1 MAWTTQ
7 RKKDKGD
14 REERTKGES
23 HSTSTRESRES
34 SSQWK
39 KPESSRGWGHDDEEP
54 LEEDDEEEYEQK
66 YDRYVEGS
74 MSKATVKVVQ
84 IDGLVLLKI
93 IKHASEKAPEAV
105 TGLLL
110 GLDIGDK
117 LETTNCFP
125 IPVDKE
131 DNEDDGQY
139 QLSMMKALANVGV
152 DNNTVG
158 WYQSA
163 LLGTWCNRDTIEE
176 QYKYQQEIP
185 NSVVMVYDPS
195 STTRG
200 RLALKAYRLSAE
212 FMELWASGDF
222 SHTGFSKRKLDSTKI
237 FEEIPIKVHN
247 SHLVHGF
254 LYELREQ
261 RAMSCGFDRLH
272 RSAGPFL
279 TKTLGILSTH
289 VDEYCSELNRFQFG
303 QRLLARHA
311 KLLQDAVS
319 VRRDNEQRIAQGLDP
334 LDENGV
340 PIKAPPQPSR
350 LETFLIQNVLRD
362 YCDQIEAGT
371 SLAFN
376 QLYVSR
382 ALQGLDDSSS

>member
-7 RKKDKGD
+7 RKKEKGSD
-14 REERTKGES
+14 RSAVEENPTG
-23 HSTSTRESRES
+23 SR
-34 SSQWK
+34 WK
-39 KPESSRGWGHDDEEP
+39 KPNEPVVSSKWVDDEEP
-54 LEEDDEEEYEQK
+54 EQDDEDDDYDRK
-66 YDRYVEGS
+66 YDYVEGLVA
-74 MSKATVKVVQ
+74 KATVKVVQ
-84 IDGLVLLKI
+84 LDGLVLLKI

-110 GLDIGDK
+110 GLDIGDR
-117 LETTNCFP
+117 LEATSCFP
-125 IPVDKE
+125 IPVDK
-131 DNEDDGQY
+131 DDEDDGGHQIA
-139 QLSMMKALANVGV
+139 MMKALADVNV

-163 LLGTWCNRDTIEE
+163 LLGTWCNRDTIED
-176 QYKYQQEIP
+176 QFKYQTEIP
-185 NSVVMVYDPS
+185 NSVVVVYDPS
-195 STTRG
+195 STNRG
-200 RLALKAYRLSAE
+200 RLALKAYRLTAE
-212 FMELWASGDF
+212 FMELFASGDF

-261 RAMSCGFDRLH
+261 KSMSCGFDRLH

-303 QRLLARHA
+303 QRLIARHQ
-311 KLLQDAVS
+311 KLVQDAANTIEN
-319 VRRDNEQRIAQGLDP
+319 RNRIAAGQDP
-334 LDENGV
+334 LDENGA

-376 QLYVSR
+376 QLYVSK
-382 ALQGLDDSSS
+382 ALQSSEED

>member
-1 MAWTTQ
+1 
-7 RKKDKGD
+7 
-14 REERTKGES
+14 
-23 HSTSTRESRES
+23 
-34 SSQWK
+34 
-39 KPESSRGWGHDDEEP
+39 
-54 LEEDDEEEYEQK
+54 
-66 YDRYVEGS
+66 
-74 MSKATVKVVQ
+74 VQ

-117 LETTNCFP
+117 LEATNCFP
-125 IPVDKE
+125 IPVDK
-131 DNEDDGQY
+131 DDTEDDGSY
-139 QLSMMKALANVGV
+139 QISMMKALAGVGV

-163 LLGTWCNRDTIEE
+163 LLGTWCNKDTIEE
-176 QYKYQQEIP
+176 QYKYQTEIP

-200 RLALKAYRLSAE
+200 RLALKAYRLSNE
-212 FMELWASGDF
+212 FMELFASGDF
-222 SHTGFSKRKLDSTKI
+222 SHTSFSKRKLDSTRI

-247 SHLVHGF
+247 SHLVHGY

-261 RAMSCGFDRLH
+261 KSMSCGFDRLH

-303 QRLLARHA
+303 QRLIARHT
-311 KLLQDAVS
+311 KLLQEANS
-319 VRRDNEQRIAQGLDP
+319 IRRDNEARIAAGQDP

-350 LETFLIQNVLRD
+350 LETFLIQNILRD
-362 YCDQIEAGT
+362 YCDQIQSGT

>member
-7 RKKDKGD
+7 RKKEKGD
-14 REERTKGES
+14 RAVEDSG
-23 HSTSTRESRES
+23 S
-34 SSQWK
+34 SSRWK
-39 KPESSRGWGHDDEEP
+39 KSDKKEPVPVSTNKWHDDDEP
-54 LEEDDEEEYEQK
+54 EQDEEEDDYDRK
-66 YDRYVEGS
+66 YDYVEGLVA
-74 MSKATVKVVQ
+74 KATVKVVQ
-84 IDGLVLLKI
+84 LDGLVLLKI

-110 GLDIGDK
+110 GLDIGDR
-117 LETTNCFP
+117 LEATSCFP
-125 IPVDKE
+125 IPVDK
-131 DNEDDGQY
+131 DDEDDGGHQI
-139 QLSMMKALANVGV
+139 SMMKALAEVNV

-163 LLGTWCNRDTIEE
+163 LLGTWCNRDTIED
-176 QYKYQQEIP
+176 QFKYQTEIP
-185 NSVVMVYDPS
+185 NSVVVVYDPS

-200 RLALKAYRLSAE
+200 RLALKAYRLTGE
-212 FMELWASGDF
+212 FMELFASGDF

-261 RAMSCGFDRLH
+261 KSMSCGFDRLH

-289 VDEYCSELNRFQFG
+289 IDEYCSELNRFQFG
-303 QRLLARHA
+303 QRLIARHQ
-311 KLLQDAVS
+311 KLVQEAS
-319 VRRDNEQRIAQGLDP
+319 SSRRDNEARIAQGQDP

-362 YCDQIEAGT
+362 YCDQIQSGT

-376 QLYVSR
+376 QLYVSK
-382 ALQGLDDSSS
+382 ALQSSVDE

>member
-14 REERTKGES
+14 RERSTVAEETKG
-23 HSTSTRESRES
+23 
-34 SSQWK
+34 WK
-39 KPESSRGWGHDDEEP
+39 KETTTKWHEEEEPEQEEEDEEY
-54 LEEDDEEEYEQK
+54 DRK
-66 YDRYVEGS
+66 YDYVEGQV
-74 MSKATVKVVQ
+74 SKATVKVVQ
-84 IDGLVLLKI
+84 LDGLVLLKI

-110 GLDIGDK
+110 GLDIDQR
-117 LETTNCFP
+117 LEATNCFP
-125 IPVDKE
+125 IPVDKGE
-131 DNEDDGQY
+131 EDDGGHQIA
-139 QLSMMKALANVGV
+139 MMKALAEVNV

-176 QYKYQQEIP
+176 QYKYQTEIP
-185 NSVVMVYDPS
+185 NSVVIVYDPS

-200 RLALKAYRLSAE
+200 RLALKAYRLTAD
-212 FMELWASGDF
+212 FMDLFGSGDF
-222 SHTGFSKRKLDSTKI
+222 SHTSFSKRKLDSTKI

-261 RAMSCGFDRLH
+261 KSMSCGFDRLH

-289 VDEYCSELNRFQFG
+289 IDEYCSELNRFQFG
-303 QRLLARHA
+303 QRLIARHA
-311 KLLQDAVS
+311 KLVQEAASL
-319 VRRDNEQRIAQGLDP
+319 RRDNEARIAAGQDP

-362 YCDQIEAGT
+362 YCDQIQTGT

-376 QLYVSR
+376 QLYVSQ
-382 ALQGLDDSSS
+382 ALQTAPEQE

>member
-7 RKKDKGD
+7 RKKEKGD
-14 REERTKGES
+14 RGEDS
-23 HSTSTRESRES
+23 GS
-34 SSQWK
+34 SSSRWK
-39 KPESSRGWGHDDEEP
+39 KDQEP
-54 LEEDDEEEYEQK
+54 IRAKWHEDDEPEQDDEDDDYDRK
-66 YDRYVEGS
+66 YDYVEGLVA
-74 MSKATVKVVQ
+74 KATVKVVQ
-84 IDGLVLLKI
+84 LDGLVLLKI

-110 GLDIGDK
+110 GLDIGDR
-117 LETTNCFP
+117 LEATNCFP
-125 IPVDKE
+125 IPVDK
-131 DNEDDGQY
+131 DDEDDGGHQIA
-139 QLSMMKALANVGV
+139 MMKALADVNV

-163 LLGTWCNRDTIEE
+163 LLGTWCNRDTIED
-176 QYKYQQEIP
+176 QFKYQTEIP
-185 NSVVMVYDPS
+185 NSVVVVYDPS

-200 RLALKAYRLSAE
+200 RLALKAYRLTAE
-212 FMELWASGDF
+212 FMELFASGDF
-222 SHTGFSKRKLDSTKI
+222 SHTSFSKRKLDSTKI

-261 RAMSCGFDRLH
+261 KSMSCTFDRLH
-272 RSAGPFL
+272 RSSGPFL

-289 VDEYCSELNRFQFG
+289 IDEYCSELNRFQFG
-303 QRLLARHA
+303 QRLIARHQ
-311 KLLQDAVS
+311 KLVQEAANS
-319 VRRDNEQRIAQGLDP
+319 RRDNENRIAQGLDP

-362 YCDQIEAGT
+362 YCDQIQTGT

-376 QLYVSR
+376 QLYVSK
-382 ALQGLDDSSS
+382 ALQSTDEE